1 MTYKKLYRLLSKT
14 NDEQDKERMSIKQNQ
29 INSKLR
35 DFTNEETFDLMPQA
49 EKETMFGQKMGF
61 APRMEWLCQEYIL
74 HKTEAEFSLTVES
87 NDALVLSVDAINLQT
102 KIPLDVR
109 DSLNTKSF
117 IYLNWI

>member
-1 MTYKKLYRLLSKT
+1 
-14 NDEQDKERMSIKQNQ
+14 MSIKQNQ